1 LKGFPQNILINKI
14 LKYNSII
21 SASLYSHFL
30 FFFSAFSENKN
41 LKAEQEIILFLTME
55 PQLNLQKLQQL
66 IKRGLSS
73 IPIDDDADEAI
84 IVIGDTGVG
93 KSTIMNF
100 LAGA

>member
-1 LKGFPQNILINKI
+1 
-14 LKYNSII
+14 
-21 SASLYSHFL
+21 
-30 FFFSAFSENKN
+30 
-41 LKAEQEIILFLTME
+41 ME

-73 IPIDDDADEAI
+73 IPIEDDADEAI